1 MTLGRREVY
10 GADAGLID
18 GDEFA
23 GLNFAD
29 ELGAADI
36 ERTGFG
42 GHDPAL
48 GQAAKDKRAH
58 AVRVAG
64 GVHGV
69 PIGKGQAESALNA
82 REQIAGG
89 VEDGGVFIHAV
100 GKQHGQAHG
109 VRNGFLVRLDEAAL
123 HGLLAQLQVVDQIA
137 VVPKGNV
144 YPGGGGRK
152 HGLHVGPF
160 LAAGG
165 GIARVPHRYVSLEG
179 RQGGFIKDIGHQAHV
194 FEYDDAVII
203 AHRDA
208 GGLLAAVLQ
217 GEEPKVG

>member
-1 MTLGRREVY
+1 M
-10 GADAGLID
+10 
-18 GDEFA
+18 
-23 GLNFAD
+23 
-29 ELGAADI
+29 
-36 ERTGFG
+36 
-42 GHDPAL
+42 
-48 GQAAKDKRAH
+48 
-58 AVRVAG
+58 
-64 GVHGV
+64 
-69 PIGKGQAESALNA
+69 
-82 REQIAGG
+82 
-89 VEDGGVFIHAV
+89 
-100 GKQHGQAHG
+100 
-109 VRNGFLVRLDEAAL
+109 RLDEAAL

-165 GIARVPHRYVSLEG
+165 GIARVPHRYVSLQG

>member
-1 MTLGRREVY
+1 M
-10 GADAGLID
+10 
-18 GDEFA
+18 
-23 GLNFAD
+23 
-29 ELGAADI
+29 
-36 ERTGFG
+36 
-42 GHDPAL
+42 
-48 GQAAKDKRAH
+48 
-58 AVRVAG
+58 RVTG

-69 PIGKGQAESALNA
+69 PVSKGQAERALNA
-82 REQIAGG
+82 RQQIAGG
-89 VEDGGVFIHAV
+89 VKDGGVFIHAV
-100 GKQHGQAHG
+100 GKQYGQAHG
-109 VRNGFLVRLDEAAL
+109 VRNGFLMRLDEAAL
-123 HGLLAQLQVVDQIA
+123 HGLLAQLQIVDQIA
-137 VVPKGNV
+137 IVPKGNI

-208 GGLLAAVLQ
+208 GGLLATVLQ
-217 GEEPKVG
+217 GEEPEVGQLGDFLPGSPNAVDAAFFAGLLLVVIVKIGDTRSMYFYHGVYISLSRRRKLTE